1 MKGSLTRHSV
11 AHDPERRKIPKIQK
25 PRPSR
30 SLASR
35 LSGVNPSKGAR
46 KTQELK
52 DNSVSCPRPIQGRRQ
67 RQQQQQ
73 QQRQQQQSQRQIKLL
88 SLLQDTTLL
97 SNSTAAVGLQV
108 DTTLHNFTHTTLELG
123 Q

>member
-11 AHDPERRKIPKIQK
+11 AHDPERRKIPKIRK

-35 LSGVNPSKGAR
+35 LSGVNPSKSAR

-52 DNSVSCPRPIQGRRQ
+52 DSVSGPRPIQGRQQ
-67 RQQQQQ
+67 RQ
-73 QQRQQQQSQRQIKLL
+73 QQRQQQQSQGQIKLL